1 MIANKKRQTAILRH
15 IRNWE
20 MFNVDLNNFREET
33 GDDFAILYEDA
44 NNTRAVKDF
53 SMSEELVLTWTEYEM
68 NFWGQSKVVQ
78 VEEDMRDLDDAREW
92 LKFWKANLRR
102 AKRYWSMDSEK
113 LDAIQDGEVE
123 DEEESNPLKSIS
135 YKKLSKLL
143 AQPFYSF

>member
-15 IRNWE
+15 IKNWE
-20 MFNVDLNNFREET
+20 MFNIDLNNFREET

-44 NNTRAVKDF
+44 NNTREVKDF

-113 LDAIQDGEVE
+113 LDAIQDGEIE
-123 DEEESNPLKSIS
+123 DEED
-135 YKKLSKLL
+135 
-143 AQPFYSF
+143 

>member
-15 IRNWE
+15 IKNWE
-20 MFNVDLNNFREET
+20 MFNADLNNFREET

-44 NNTRAVKDF
+44 NNTREVKDF

-113 LDAIQDGEVE
+113 LDAIQDGEIE
-123 DEEESNPLKSIS
+123 DEED
-135 YKKLSKLL
+135 
-143 AQPFYSF
+143 

>member
-1 MIANKKRQTAILRH
+1 MFANKKRQTAIFRH
-15 IRNWE
+15 IKNWE
-20 MFNVDLNNFREET
+20 MFNIDLNNFREET

-44 NNTRAVKDF
+44 NNTREVKDF

-113 LDAIQDGEVE
+113 LDAIQDGEIE
-123 DEEESNPLKSIS
+123 DEED
-135 YKKLSKLL
+135 
-143 AQPFYSF
+143 

>member
-15 IRNWE
+15 IKNWK
-20 MFNVDLNNFREET
+20 MFNADLNNFREET

-44 NNTRAVKDF
+44 NNTREVKDF

-123 DEEESNPLKSIS
+123 DEED
-135 YKKLSKLL
+135 
-143 AQPFYSF
+143 

>member
-20 MFNVDLNNFREET
+20 MFNIDLNNFREET

-44 NNTRAVKDF
+44 NNTREVKDF

-113 LDAIQDGEVE
+113 LDAIQDGEIE
-123 DEEESNPLKSIS
+123 DEED
-135 YKKLSKLL
+135 
-143 AQPFYSF
+143 